1 MLLVRL
7 LGLLASIGLSVAV
20 LLYMVTGERKYL
32 RFAWQLF
39 KYALFVIVV
48 VLLMLLFERLLV
60 AI

>member
-7 LGLLASIGLSVAV
+7 LGLLAAIGLSVAV
-20 LLYMVTGERKYL
+20 LLYVVTGERKYL

-39 KYALFVIVV
+39 RYALFVIVV
-48 VLLMLLFERLLV
+48 VLLMFLFERLLV

>member
-1 MLLVRL
+1 VLLVRL
-7 LGLLASIGLSVAV
+7 LGLLAAIGLSVAV

-39 KYALFVIVV
+39 RYALFVIVA
-48 VLLMLLFERLLV
+48 VLLMFLFERLLV